1 MVNRLKDIQKI
12 RLALPLALV
21 VSFPARPVLSQSDP
35 GQVAVS
41 LEKQGKYSEAEAAW
55 KAISTDHPT
64 SSEPLAHIG
73 LLEARQ
79 EHYAEAIVFYR
90 RAMALS
96 PSMPGLRL
104 NLGIA
109 QFKAGDYKAA
119 IQTLDPL
126 VKDQPNDQR
135 LAILTGMSHYG
146 LSEYAAAS
154 PYLKRAADHD
164 PQNLTLLLTLAH
176 SCLFSSQYTC
186 VQDTYHRIIALNPE
200 SAEAHILMGEAL
212 DEMKDPVGAIR
223 EFRDAAAV
231 DPKETNVHFGLGYL
245 LWTKGQYPEAAQQ
258 FQAEIDNNP
267 LHLQAMLYLADSN
280 MQMNRMDEARPLL
293 EKFVGI
299 DPDNAMGHLD
309 LGIVYADDGR
319 KPDALRELQTA
330 AKLEPG
336 NVNAHW
342 RLGRLYRSMGQ
353 AAEAKVE
360 FDKASSLNKAEDE
373 RLLKVMSRIPAN
385 SQTSPSETGKPA
397 EK

>member
-1 MVNRLKDIQKI
+1 LEDIQKTG
-12 RLALPLALV
+12 LALSLALLACLPGQTL
-21 VSFPARPVLSQSDP
+21 SSQSDP

-41 LEKQGKYSEAEAAW
+41 LEKQGKYPEAEAVW
-55 KAISTDHPT
+55 KAISKDHPANP
-64 SSEPLAHIG
+64 EPLAHIG

-79 EHYAEAIVFYR
+79 ERYATAIAFYR
-90 RAMALS
+90 RAMALN
-96 PSMPGLRL
+96 PSIPGLRL

-109 QFKAGDYKAA
+109 LFKAGDYKAT

-126 VKDQPNDQR
+126 LKEQPNDQR
-135 LAILTGMSHYG
+135 LTILIGMSHYG
-146 LSEYAAAS
+146 LGEFAAAS
-154 PYLKRAADHD
+154 PYLKRAADQD

-176 SCLFSSQYTC
+176 GCLFSGQYPC
-186 VQDTYHRIIALNPE
+186 VQDAYHRIIALNPE
-200 SAEAHILMGEAL
+200 SAEAHVLMGEAL
-212 DEMKDPVGAIR
+212 DEMKDSVGAIR
-223 EFRDAAAV
+223 EFRDAAAA
-231 DPKETNVHFGLGYL
+231 DPKEPNVHFGLGYL
-245 LWTKGQYPEAAQQ
+245 LWTKGQYAEAVQQ
-258 FQAEIDNNP
+258 FQAEIGNNP

-293 EKFVGI
+293 EKFVSI

-330 AKLEPG
+330 AKLEPS

-353 AAEAKVE
+353 ALDAKAE

-385 SQTSPSETGKPA
+385 DQTSPSAASKPTGK
-397 EK
+397 